1 MAFNPG
7 VSDQRAEITQ
17 RGMSQI
23 ADYTYQGLVAQGR
36 GIAGG
41 ISQVTEGL
49 AEAGKQWEETRAL
62 QEANAGE
69 INGLANLAQANPE
82 LLGGLDLAKI
92 MSETSPQK
100 QAAHL
105 AVAKGMLQANLSLE
119 RQKNYLNAQTNAA
132 ANLAS
137 YKQAV
142 APQVRMPS
150 EDDVKQMDAAGKIW
164 DPSALKFVNKNNGN
178 PLAALFGNGP
188 AVTPGPPP
196 GAGAGGQAPAPVGQ
210 PAAPQVISAA
220 EASRRLGRT
229 VRPGERLTDASG
241 NVIMVQ

>member
-82 LLGGLDLAKI
+82 LLGGMDLAKI

-119 RQKNYLNAQTNAA
+119 RQKNYLNAQTDAA

-137 YKQAV
+137 YKQGIV
-142 APQVRMPS
+142 PQVPMPS
-150 EDDVKQMDAAGKIW
+150 EEEIKKMNDAGWVQTPDGKW
-164 DPSALKFVNKNNGN
+164 VQDRSKYGSNGS
-178 PLAALFGNGP
+178 PLATLFSNAP
-188 AVTPGPPP
+188 AASP
-196 GAGAGGQAPAPVGQ
+196 APAPN
-210 PAAPQVISAA
+210 
-220 EASRRLGRT
+220 ASPNAGNNPYIQGRT
-229 VRPGERLTDASG
+229 YGGKKYLGGDPMDPA
-241 NVIMVQ
+241 NWQ